1 MDENESKLKNIL
13 GRLSELDAAVQ
24 ALPDFAVETPEPLET
39 EPLASGGG
47 FQYLH
52 GDGIGEPFLTGARV
66 RYECNSSGVVKA
78 GHDVG
83 TNITPGGFYYTI
95 HLDNGMKVTALPES
109 VRAQVP
115 RKTTRRDAPGLHDLG
130 DGVYETDSTFQT
142 LETEPLETE
151 PLETEPLEIL
161 QKGGE
166 ESSGEESS
174 DEESSDEES
183 NKSMSGGGWITNS
196 RMENLEW
203 RVEALD
209 SQFNEM
215 NSNFIKI
222 LKILEDSIEKRHDL
236 KKTTDVGDDTDDAP
250 DHRDVSSAL
259 NDAKYNNLAQKL
271 RRVAD
276 GPRVLL
282 KASPR

>member
-13 GRLSELDAAVQ
+13 SRLSELDAEVQ
-24 ALPDFAVETPEPLET
+24 ALADFAVETP
-39 EPLASGGG
+39 
-47 FQYLH
+47 
-52 GDGIGEPFLTGARV
+52 
-66 RYECNSSGVVKA
+66 
-78 GHDVG
+78 
-83 TNITPGGFYYTI
+83 
-95 HLDNGMKVTALPES
+95 
-109 VRAQVP
+109 
-115 RKTTRRDAPGLHDLG
+115 
-130 DGVYETDSTFQT
+130 
-142 LETEPLETE
+142 EPLETE

-161 QKGGE
+161 QK
-166 ESSGEESS
+166 
-174 DEESSDEES
+174 
-183 NKSMSGGGWITNS
+183 GGWITNS

-209 SQFNEM
+209 SQFNKM

-222 LKILEDSIEKRHDL
+222 LKILEDSIEKRDDL

-259 NDAKYNNLAQKL
+259 NDDKYDNLVQKL

-276 GPRVLL
+276 GPRVSL

>member
-13 GRLSELDAAVQ
+13 SRLSELDAEVQ
-24 ALPDFAVETPEPLET
+24 ALADFAVETPEPLET
-39 EPLASGGG
+39 EP
-47 FQYLH
+47 
-52 GDGIGEPFLTGARV
+52 
-66 RYECNSSGVVKA
+66 
-78 GHDVG
+78 
-83 TNITPGGFYYTI
+83 
-95 HLDNGMKVTALPES
+95 
-109 VRAQVP
+109 
-115 RKTTRRDAPGLHDLG
+115 
-130 DGVYETDSTFQT
+130 

-161 QKGGE
+161 QK
-166 ESSGEESS
+166 
-174 DEESSDEES
+174 
-183 NKSMSGGGWITNS
+183 GGWITNS

-209 SQFNEM
+209 SQFNKM

-222 LKILEDSIEKRHDL
+222 LKILEDSIEKRDDL

-259 NDAKYNNLAQKL
+259 NDDKYDNLVQKL

-276 GPRVLL
+276 GPRVSL